1 MQALE
6 TDRAQSPPSHRGA
19 RFAVAAALCGVL
31 LAMQRVDAV
40 PAPEVAADLRP
51 FLVAAID
58 ASDGRAA
65 GTLAGPFAELLRS
78 RGISAAP
85 LFVEVT
91 TLRTYREPGCK
102 RLNVQFRQ
110 GAVASLTHMT
120 LNPAMDAMGESN
132 YSPYDTAVEVK
143 RL

>member
-1 MQALE
+1 MQALK
-6 TDRAQSPPSHRGA
+6 TNPAQSPPSFRGA
-19 RFAVAAALCGVL
+19 GFAVAAALCGVL
-31 LAMQRVDAV
+31 LAMQRVGAV

-58 ASDGRAA
+58 APDGRAA

-85 LFVEVT
+85 LLVEVT

-102 RLNVQFRQ
+102 RLNVQFQQR
-110 GAVASLTHMT
+110 AVRVGDAPPIDREIAFQLNYCRDGQPPRT
-120 LNPAMDAMGESN
+120 LE
-132 YSPYDTAVEVK
+132 
-143 RL
+143 

>member
-6 TDRAQSPPSHRGA
+6 TDPAQSPPSHRGA
-19 RFAVAAALCGVL
+19 RFAVAAALCGSL
-31 LAMQRVDAV
+31 LAMQRAGAV

-58 ASDGRAA
+58 APDGRAS

-85 LFVEVT
+85 IFVEVT
-91 TLRTYREPGCK
+91 TLRAYREPGCK

-110 GAVASLTHMT
+110 RAVKVGDAPPTDREIAFQ
-120 LNPAMDAMGESN
+120 LNYCRDGQPPRNLE
-132 YSPYDTAVEVK
+132 
-143 RL
+143 